1 MSRIQPMQ
9 TNINQSKY
17 FFQLADVSTMNSG
30 SISTGSITTSS
41 LGAINGS
48 ISSLYTDALTA
59 STATISSL
67 STATAFISS
76 LTSEHISTN
85 TMDAEYINNSTIY
98 SLAVF
103 VDGAELATIGGST
116 LLLNGLPIATTNNL
130 SSIADWSLEPAIS
143 NVNMNGFSLYS
154 TNTISSVNVQAQN
167 GIFQNLMAMNVFS
180 ISSYTSTVSSLNMV
194 SNKINTSTI
203 TDLANNPG
211 GISLYSGDIY
221 VDTNSAGGGIYL
233 FPTDEVAIANPVGGE
248 RYGLA
253 TQYIRGVSSIQDV
266 STINS
271 IPYPP
276 PGTGSTISSFQT
288 LTASQWI
295 STPDLRVSSINGA
308 ELNSNT
314 IIISTVQ
321 TQTVSSAINN
331 VNLSITSSV
340 QLRPSASF
348 SPNLNIDFGLGS
360 LFTNVAG
367 AALGGFN
374 MIVGATALAT
384 GITAVTLARQTKN
397 TTTSTFELV
406 NTTTQLQVST
416 LGQQVSSV
424 IRYVSSVNPQTPGQ
438 EIFVSTIIPAG
449 TPVIR
454 SFSDPMNTISSPA
467 SSIIAFGQ
475 WVALPAQGIAGDFST
490 IVCSTL
496 VANERVSTTNIDV
509 ANIVSTNGLSCGFAI
524 ASALVSTPQL
534 FVSSVNSA
542 PYPPTQQIL
551 STFPGSIYVGDSVLV
566 QNQVSTTNL
575 NVSNITST
583 NGLSAGFA
591 IASALV
597 STPQLFV
604 STIVGDNIAIP
615 QNLNV
620 STVATNRVSTAIV
633 RANNIS
639 TNAISTGTIIRG
651 NTSLTTLS
659 TNLISTLAINGVST
673 AAFRAVA
680 DYSSTI
686 LWSSLSTTFNAI
698 TSTSISTNAN
708 ALVQVSYD
716 TNILSLTNS
725 YNNCQFYLTVGSVSS
740 PIANTT
746 LPAGIGH
753 YANGSMN
760 FTTPLSTGIY
770 NVVASMNCA
779 NNAAGTV
786 TGSYLSAIGNLRQG

>member
-9 TNINQSKY
+9 TNINQNKY

-59 STATISSL
+59 STATISSV
-67 STATAFISS
+67 TAN
-76 LTSEHISTN
+76 HISTN
-85 TMDAEYINNSTIY
+85 TMDVEYMNNSTIY

-103 VDGAELATIGGST
+103 VDGAELATVGGST

-130 SSIADWSLEPAIS
+130 SSLSDWSFEPAVN

-167 GIFQNLMAMNVFS
+167 GIFQNLMAMNIFS
-180 ISSYTSTVSSLNMV
+180 ISSFTSTISSLNMV
-194 SNKINTSTI
+194 TNNVATSSI
-203 TDLANNPG
+203 TEKGAAQPG
-211 GISLYSGDIY
+211 SYITLFGGDITI
-221 VDTNSAGGGIYL
+221 DSAAGGAGIFL
-233 FPTDEVAIANPVGGE
+233 TPQDEVLING
-248 RYGLA
+248 GLA
-253 TQYIRGVSSIQDV
+253 VNYIRAASSIQDV

-295 STPDLRVSSINGA
+295 SSPELFVSSINGS
-308 ELNSNT
+308 EFNQNT
-314 IIISTVQ
+314 IVISTIQ
-321 TQTVSSAINN
+321 TEQVSSVVNN
-331 VNLSITSSV
+331 VNLSIASSM
-340 QLRPSASF
+340 QLRPSGSF
-348 SPNLNIDFGLGS
+348 SPNLNIDMGLGS

-367 AALGGFN
+367 AALGGLN
-374 MIVGATALAT
+374 MIVGSVALAT
-384 GITAVTLARQTKN
+384 GITAVAMGRQSKTITN
-397 TTTSTFELV
+397 STFELV

-416 LGQQVSSV
+416 LGQQVSSIV
-424 IRYVSSVNPQTPGQ
+424 RYVSSVNPQTPGQ

-475 WVALPAQGIAGDFST
+475 WVALPPQGVGGSFST

-496 VANERVSTTNIDV
+496 VANVRVSTTNIDV
-509 ANIVSTNGLSCGFAI
+509 ANIISTNGLSCGFSI

-542 PYPPTQQIL
+542 PYPPTQQII

-583 NGLSAGFA
+583 NGLSAGYV
-591 IASALV
+591 ISNSLV
-597 STPQLFV
+597 STPITQV
-604 STIVGDNIAIP
+604 SSII
-615 QNLNV
+615 
-620 STVATNRVSTAIV
+620 S
-633 RANNIS
+633 NNIS
-639 TNAISTGTIIRG
+639 TANISLSTINNSSLQSYFPATRIGQYYKSAAQTLNNG
-651 NTSLTTLS
+651 NTDITFDLQQSWNNTGGYITHTSGTTDFTVAQAGIYQLEFNCVVLANGAVYSLTTIGKSVSIDITRTPITEQTVVSNSALQAS
-659 TNLISTLAINGVST
+659 AQNYAQSVNGT
-673 AAFRAVA
+673 
-680 DYSSTI
+680 
-686 LWSSLSTTFNAI
+686 
-698 TSTSISTNAN
+698 
-708 ALVQVSYD
+708 
-716 TNILSLTNS
+716 
-725 YNNCQFYLTVGSVSS
+725 FYLAVGDV
-740 PIANTT
+740 I
-746 LPAGIGH
+746 
-753 YANGSMN
+753 
-760 FTTPLSTGIY
+760 
-770 NVVASMNCA
+770 
-779 NNAAGTV
+779 
-786 TGSYLSAIGNLRQG
+786 NLRVGNTFTSGGPPTVQALLNTFDLNTFFTWTYVG